1 MECSDILISYIAE
14 ESGRATLD
22 MPTLGG
28 LKSEAPK
35 HLEVLG
41 RAIRRAPHREA
52 FTPDVKI
59 LGRSFELAKV
69 TMKQ

>member
-1 MECSDILISYIAE
+1 
-14 ESGRATLD
+14 

-35 HLEVLG
+35 HPEVLS

-59 LGRSFELAKV
+59 LGQSSELAKV